1 MLSDS
6 SFHPPATKD
15 DLLSAAAKVCHIRL
29 KNEMINNYCVIE
41 TTVSKQNT
49 DQCAAATSNF
59 KFLIHLLL
67 DLYFIRCSIKKAVQK
82 SWLDRAQRAGKIWG
96 Q

>member
-67 DLYFIRCSIKKAVQK
+67 DYISYVAVLKK
-82 SWLDRAQRAGKIWG
+82 LCRNPG
-96 Q
+96 